1 MLRLVR
7 KGPGLAIW
15 KALSGTLAPGFDTI
29 RVAAMGFLE
38 PEDGA
43 PDYSPCHYGASRL
56 AFRGPR
62 RDLRGEYVAMLGG
75 SETYGR
81 FVAAPF
87 PALVEEGLGIPVA
100 NLGCQNAGPDVY
112 LADRPALEVA
122 GDAHLA
128 VVQVTGAQNLSN
140 RYYTVHPRRNDR
152 FIHATPL
159 LRSLYREVD
168 FTGIHFT
175 GHLITVL
182 AGKGP
187 ERFAPIAAELRA
199 TWLHRMK
206 VLMQHLPKRRVLLWM
221 ADQPPP
227 AAGQGGGLG
236 AAPWLIDREMLD
248 ELKPL
253 VSAQVEVVTS
263 AAARAEGLRGMW
275 FLPADEAA
283 VRRLPGATAHQEV
296 AQALLPVI
304 KGLL

>member
-1 MLRLVR
+1 M
-7 KGPGLAIW
+7 
-15 KALSGTLAPGFDTI
+15 
-29 RVAAMGFLE
+29 AAMAFVQ
-38 PEDGA
+38 PDDGA
-43 PDYSPCHYGASRL
+43 LDYFPCHYGASRL

-62 RDLRGEYVAMLGG
+62 RGLAGEYVAMLGG

-87 PALVEEGLGIPVA
+87 PALVEEGLGLPVA

-112 LADRPALEVA
+112 LSDRAALEVA
-122 GDAHLA
+122 GDAHVA

-187 ERFAPIAAELRA
+187 DRFAPIAAELKVL
-199 TWLHRMK
+199 WLQRMK
-206 VLMQHLPKRRVLLWM
+206 VLMQRLPRRRVLLWM
-221 ADQPPP
+221 ADRPPP
-227 AAGQGGGLG
+227 AAGQGDGLG
-236 AAPWLIDREMLD
+236 VAPWLIDREMLD

-253 VSAQVEVVTS
+253 STVQVEVV
-263 AAARAEGLRGMW
+263 ADEAARAEGVREMR
-275 FLPADEAA
+275 FSPADEAA
-283 VRRLPGATAHQEV
+283 ARCLPNAAAHRQV
-296 AQALLPVI
+296 AEALLPVMR
-304 KGLL
+304 GLL

>member
-1 MLRLVR
+1 M
-7 KGPGLAIW
+7 
-15 KALSGTLAPGFDTI
+15 SGTLAPGFDTI

-38 PEDGA
+38 PEGGV
-43 PDYSPCHYGASRL
+43 PDYFPCRYGASRL

-62 RDLRGEYVAMLGG
+62 RDLTGEYVAMLGG

-87 PALVEEGLGIPVA
+87 PALVEKGLGLPVA

-122 GDAHLA
+122 GKAHVA

-187 ERFAPIAAELRA
+187 ERFAAIAAELKA
-199 TWLHRMK
+199 TWLHRMTA
-206 VLMQHLPKRRVLLWM
+206 LMQHLPKRLVLLWM
-221 ADQPPP
+221 ADRPPP
-227 AAGQGGGLG
+227 AAGQGGGPG
-236 AAPWLIDREMLD
+236 AAPWLIDYEMLKQ
-248 ELKPL
+248 LKL
-253 VSAQVEVVTS
+253 LASAQVEVVIS
-263 AAARAEGLRGMW
+263 AAARGEGVRGMQ
-275 FLPADEAA
+275 FSPADEAA
-283 VRRLPGATAHQEV
+283 ARSLPGGAAHREV

-304 KGLL
+304 KALL